1 MNPLTAMPPKV
12 RSAVYWVYAVV
23 GILFGALQ
31 VYQVNAIWGESLVK
45 VMAVYAYL
53 GTALAITAG
62 SNMPSAQDVA
72 DGDAPMPAPEP
83 DERGA
88 IDTGTA
94 IVIGIFVVLVLI
106 LAGAIRLGWR
116 CCPGLPFS
124 GLWG

>member
-23 GILFGALQ
+23 GIAFGALQ
-31 VYQVNAIWGESLVK
+31 VYQVETLWGESLVK
-45 VMAVYAYL
+45 IMAVYAYL

-94 IVIGIFVVLVLI
+94 IVLCILVLLVLI
-106 LAGAIRLGWR
+106 LVGAVRLG
-116 CCPGLPFS
+116 
-124 GLWG
+124 

>member
-23 GILFGALQ
+23 GIAFGALQ
-31 VYQVNAIWGESLVK
+31 VYQVETLWGESLVK
-45 VMAVYAYL
+45 IMAVYAYL

-83 DERGA
+83 DERGRISPTVA
-88 IDTGTA
+88 LLALIA
-94 IVIGIFVVLVLI
+94 VLVFIIAFDANLT
-106 LAGAIRLGWR
+106 AR
-116 CCPGLPFS
+116 
-124 GLWG
+124 